1 MMVEEK
7 YGIHWY
13 IIGEWS
19 FLIKMAKLSVSKKYD
34 KGILISEEEIKP
46 NPL

>member
-1 MMVEEK
+1 VNGLFDK
-7 YGIHWY
+7 YGKV
-13 IIGEWS
+13 IG
-19 FLIKMAKLSVSKKYD
+19 LKKYD